1 MLKTMTSRMAASVS
15 KSRRLATSA
24 HRAFSIATE
33 AEEKSLRR
41 GEPLLF
47 TPGPLTTSAAVKE
60 AMQVDLGS
68 RDSQML
74 EKTASIRNQLLEMA
88 GTSKEDGFEA
98 VIMQGSGSFAVEAVV
113 SSVVPPPSKGGRLL
127 VLANGAYGERL
138 ASMAKKAGIDV
149 NVARVGETEAFT
161 AAEAEKHC
169 EGGNYSH
176 VAMVHHE
183 TTAGVLNPIR
193 EVGHV
198 VRQHLPNAS
207 FFVDSMSAFGAYDVD
222 MERDNV
228 DYLVSSAN
236 KNIEGVPGFSFAIC
250 KRSLLER
257 DGVHARTVTLDL
269 LDQLNGLEG
278 NGQFRFTPPTHALL
292 AFFKALEEHK
302 AEGGVDAR
310 LARYQRNC
318 DALLSGMAE
327 MGFSAYVPD
336 EHRGCVINTFVFP
349 DDSNFDFTEFYTG
362 LSKRGMVIYPGK
374 LTGMDCFR
382 IGSIGRLYESD
393 MTDLVDA
400 VREVLNEMSVALPV
414 TQIAVE

>member
-1 MLKTMTSRMAASVS
+1 MAMLRSLNVFTAARRHVHRARTFAASPYIS
-15 KSRRLATSA
+15 P
-24 HRAFSIATE
+24 E
-33 AEEKSLRR
+33 AEEKQKRR

-74 EKTASIRNQLLEMA
+74 DKTAGIREKLLTMA
-88 GTSKEDGFEA
+88 GTSKEDGFDA

-113 SSVVPPPSKGGRLL
+113 SSVVPPPEKGGRLL
-127 VLANGAYGERL
+127 VLANGAYGERIATM
-138 ASMAKKAGIDV
+138 ASRAGIDV
-149 NVARVGETEAFT
+149 DIARVGETEAFT
-161 AAEAEKHC
+161 AAEAEKYC
-169 EGGNYSH
+169 AGGNYTN

-193 EVGHV
+193 EVGEV
-198 VRQHLPNAS
+198 VRKHLPNAS

-222 MERDNV
+222 MKRDHV

-250 KRSLLER
+250 NVQLLGR

-269 LDQLNGLEG
+269 LEQLKGLNS

-292 AFFKALEEHK
+292 AFDKALEEHE
-302 AEGGVDAR
+302 AEGGVPAR

-318 DALLSGMAE
+318 DVLLSGMAE
-327 MGFSAYVPD
+327 LGFSAYVPD

-349 DDSNFDFTEFYTG
+349 DDSNFDFTKFYSE
-362 LSKRGMVIYPGK
+362 LARRGMVIYPGK

-393 MTDLVDA
+393 MEDLVSA
-400 VREVLNEMSVALPV
+400 VRDVLMEMSVKLPV
-414 TQIAVE
+414 SQLAVE